1 MQRHIRRYLVGSP
14 LFANTKA
21 RRLFKPKILAEMVA
35 ADPELWDL
43 GRHGKP
49 QAAANSESCAGVLV
63 AQETQQ
69 IKDAYESQYGR

>member
-1 MQRHIRRYLVGSP
+1 MQHHIRKP
-14 LFANTKA
+14 LFGNTKA
-21 RRLFKPKILAEMVA
+21 RRLFKPILAEMVA